1 MDMNKVFL
9 FALAGALIGI
19 AAGSLA
25 SLIVVQS
32 NFRVMFLMTFT
43 EVGLIV
49 GLLQGT
55 KTEDKK
61 DNPAA

>member
-1 MDMNKVFL
+1 MNVNKVFL
-9 FALAGALIGI
+9 LALAGAVIGI

-43 EVGLIV
+43 EIGLIV
-49 GLLQGT
+49 GLLQGA
-55 KTEDKK
+55 KIEDKK
-61 DNPAA
+61 DKPA

>member
-9 FALAGALIGI
+9 LALAGAVIGI

-43 EVGLIV
+43 EIGLIV
-49 GLLQGT
+49 GLLQGA
-55 KTEDKK
+55 KIEDKK
-61 DNPAA
+61 DKTA